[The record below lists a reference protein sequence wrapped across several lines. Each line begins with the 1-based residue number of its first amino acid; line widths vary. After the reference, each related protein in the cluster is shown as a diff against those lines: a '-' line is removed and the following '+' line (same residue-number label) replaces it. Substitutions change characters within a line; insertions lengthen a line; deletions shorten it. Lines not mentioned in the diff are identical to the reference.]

1 MRVSRVAQVV
11 ATSCAILVLA
21 VACGNGS
28 SSSSTT
34 RQVAGGTVVER
45 LGGDYTGFDFLSS
58 VLNTPGTLVITA
70 FYDRLVSYDAGGNLT
85 GYVARSWKTTAN
97 SVTFTVRTDVK
108 CTDGT
113 VLKPSDIAASVRAVL
128 AAAPLT
134 GASRLF
140 GTGPFT
146 VTSDEAAA
154 TVTVASVSP
163 FTNMISGFTD
173 PYASIVCPAG
183 LADPK
188 AMATRTFGTGP
199 FTLVSAV
206 HGDGVTGQV
215 RKDWAWG
222 PGGVTAQTP
231 GFPQTLVL
239 KQVDNDT
246 TAANLLT
253 TGGLDVAD
261 INGPDVTRLIADRS
275 LVHKQSHSYST
286 FPMIFQQTPG
296 RALTDKALREAVSM
310 AVDPT
315 AWNQAAYN
323 GYGTLSSSWIT
334 ADGQCYDS
342 KTRSLVPTYNLDK
355 AKTVLQQAGYT
366 TGSDGKLKDRNGAVV
381 SLRIMGFPNIASG
394 PEYVLNQLQKL
405 GINATLSSLD
415 FASFAQKIRGSDWDI
430 TWLYI
435 PNEYPLLSA
444 NIVFL
449 TGKLVNQGGQN
460 RATIQD
466 PAIDAAVQTAMT
478 SQPAD
483 QCRAWASVQEQ
494 VLQGYYL
501 LPLSAP
507 ITNWFSRGL
516 DFQPH
521 TPRTYPVSLKRVA

>member
-1 MRVSRVAQVV
+1 MVVGRLARVV
-11 ATSCAILVLA
+11 ATSSAILVLA

-28 SSSSTT
+28 SGSNPK
-34 RQVAGGTVVER
+34 QVSGGTMVER
-45 LGGDYTGFDFLSS
+45 LGGDYTALDFLGS

-70 FYDRLVSYDAGGNLT
+70 FYDRLVSYDAKGILT
-85 GYVARSWKTTAN
+85 GYVAKSWKTTATT
-97 SVTFTVRTDVK
+97 VTFTVRTDVK

-113 VLKPSDIAASVRAVL
+113 VLKPSDIAASVKAVL

-146 VTSDEAAA
+146 VTSDDAAA
-154 TVTVASVSP
+154 TVTVTSGSP
-163 FTNMISGFTD
+163 FTNMISGFSD
-173 PYASIVCPAG
+173 PYSSIVCPAG

-188 AMATRTFGTGP
+188 AMATKTFGSGP

-206 HGDGVTGQV
+206 HGDAVTGQV
-215 RKDWAWG
+215 RKEWAWG

-239 KQVDNDT
+239 KVVDNDT

-261 INGPDVTRLIADRS
+261 INGADVPRLIADKS
-275 LVHKQSHSYST
+275 LVHKQSHSYTT

-296 RALTDKALREAVSM
+296 HPLTDIALRQAVSM
-310 AVDPT
+310 AVDPA
-315 AWNQAAYN
+315 AWNQAAFS
-323 GYGTLSSSWIT
+323 GYGTISSSW
-334 ADGQCYDS
+334 AAPDAQCYDPAT
-342 KTRSLVPTYNLDK
+342 KNLVATYNLDK

-366 TGSDGKLKDRNGAVV
+366 TGGDGKLKDKSGNVV
-381 SLRIMGFPNIASG
+381 SLKLMGFPNVAAG

-405 GINATLSSLD
+405 GINVTLSKLD
-415 FASFAQKIRGSDWDI
+415 FATFAQKIRGADWDI

-449 TGKLVNQGGQN
+449 TGKLVSQGGQN

-466 PAIDAAVQTAMT
+466 PAIDDAVKMAMT

-483 QCRAWASVQEQ
+483 QCKAWAAVQEL
-494 VLQGYYL
+494 VLKGYYL
-501 LPLSAP
+501 VPLSAP
-507 ITNWFSRGL
+507 ITNWFSRGI
-516 DFQPH
+516 DFLPH
-521 TPRTYPVSLKRVA
+521 SPRTYPISLKRIA